1 MSILRSGEMLP
12 RTEKRS
18 GGTLRLE
25 EERLLCGEEVG
36 WRGRE
41 ELLTGSESGKEA
53 LRLPEREEVL
63 LKGGFERVIG
73 MIFSNNYVVTESLYC
88 FLLELMDD
96 GERKTIILP
105 KRPGTSD

>member
-1 MSILRSGEMLP
+1 LRSGEILS

-25 EERLLCGEEVG
+25 EERLPRGEDVG

-41 ELLTGSESGKEA
+41 ELLTGSGCGKEA

-63 LKGGFERVIG
+63 LNGGFERVIG
-73 MIFSNNYVVTESLYC
+73 MIFSNNYVVNESLYC
-88 FLLELMDD
+88 FFLELMDD
-96 GERKTIILP
+96 GKQETIILP
-105 KRPGTSD
+105 KRTGTND